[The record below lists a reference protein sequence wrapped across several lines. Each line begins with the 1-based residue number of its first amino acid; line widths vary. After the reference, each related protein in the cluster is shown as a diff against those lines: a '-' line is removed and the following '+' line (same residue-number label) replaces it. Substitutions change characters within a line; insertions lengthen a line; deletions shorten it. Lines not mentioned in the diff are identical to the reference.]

1 MSRLSE
7 LENVMGVVIF
17 DCCRDDPPGGDNVD
31 ARRPIVKRESKLKT
45 AEETKEPQKQKAAMV
60 KVDPNP

>member
-1 MSRLSE
+1 
-7 LENVMGVVIF
+7 MGVVIF

-45 AEETKEPQKQKAAMV
+45 AEETKEPQKQKAAMA